1 MQLSQKFLAEL
12 NLRQKKKE
20 EQIMKNR
27 VKQLNREEQRLQ
39 KQIKIAEFHA
49 RVADSV
55 RRRREEDLANKL
67 KHDSDTQR
75 RIERQHMLNQQRK
88 STMEMMVSHE
98 RNALYESNRH
108 NRMQLGRQSFENQMR
123 RQQFM
128 TDLHE

>member
-1 MQLSQKFLAEL
+1 MSVFRPTKRSRSTLDHYAHSALPKDPKRLKFQRHSLGFGALTQTVQPPAKGTPHGKVTKMQLSQKFLAEL

-55 RRRREEDLANKL
+55 RRRREEDLA
-67 KHDSDTQR
+67 
-75 RIERQHMLNQQRK
+75 
-88 STMEMMVSHE
+88 
-98 RNALYESNRH
+98 
-108 NRMQLGRQSFENQMR
+108 
-123 RQQFM
+123 
-128 TDLHE
+128 